1 VHTGSEILQIHIDD
15 LCGDEVHKGSLNSAE
30 PLSLYYITAKQEEH
44 MSAFSKNHYVW
55 PAAKTSFAV
64 FTINDGVILIAALC
78 V

>member
-1 VHTGSEILQIHIDD
+1 MKSIRD
-15 LCGDEVHKGSLNSAE
+15 LSTAPSRFL
-30 PLSLYYITAKQEEH
+30 YITAKQEEH